1 MISDTRKGL
10 ASIFVRVEW
19 SNKLKME
26 LVKFN
31 IVIKTN
37 EHINLN

>member
-19 SNKLKME
+19 SNKLKLE

-37 EHINLN
+37 KPINLN